1 MPEWEEA
8 WLEHVANY
16 QGGPKLSSS
25 SSPLK
30 YASALY
36 WNREFWQTA
45 VRSVEQQNV
54 DPYPSNLQI
63 RCHRTLLLRPASM
76 DAVYVPVWQD
86 KDYGLPCRV
95 WDRFWEDGYAKLY
108 TSQLEWRPEE
118 DDDDADDYEDAVKE
132 LELNGIAQRLVSW
145 VERTDAP
152 RSAIR
157 FFDMPY
163 TTEFHTNAAFRQTQN
178 WNSRRYFPT
187 YIDYSFMS
195 SVLHYCFSIS
205 GPDSYT
211 GCFLGDVAKQMPA
224 RHRRCQ

>member
-1 MPEWEEA
+1 M
-8 WLEHVANY
+8 
-16 QGGPKLSSS
+16 SSS

-45 VRSVEQQNV
+45 MCSVEQQNV